1 MLPFPIPS
9 VPSLPAVTTPV
20 PAVRTHLSV
29 SAPAPTAGVVD
40 WAAAELPD
48 AWPDR
53 LRFRDLAVMWH
64 GVSRLW
70 TQKKRPVS
78 LPADLPGRDR
88 LPGYLL
94 QEFHHLPNGN
104 FSKTITSSYAF
115 GFDRVM
121 LGTLVAARRAMAKR
135 LASAGRVLD
144 VGTGSGPVAAALQ
157 QEGVPDVWALEP
169 SPYLLQHAARENP
182 GLRCVQGVVEDTR
195 LPSHHFAGATACFVF
210 HEIPPER
217 ADLALRELRR
227 ILKPGARLVIVEPSP
242 EQLRLSPWALWR
254 RYGWRGLYFRLLA
267 RRVYEP
273 YLEGWH
279 GRQHRSWLG
288 EHGFDLEEDVD
299 RMPWRML
306 VAKARAT

>member
-1 MLPFPIPS
+1 MTGS
-9 VPSLPAVTTPV
+9 TGPAATG
-20 PAVRTHLSV
+20 AVMPGN
-29 SAPAPTAGVVD
+29 APVD
-40 WAAAELPD
+40 WAAADLPD

-53 LRFRDLAVMWH
+53 LRFRDLAVVWH
-64 GVSRLW
+64 GLSRLW
-70 TQKKRPVS
+70 SQKKRPVA

-104 FSKTITSSYAF
+104 FSKTITQSYAF

-121 LGTLVAARRAMAKR
+121 LGTLVAARRAMAHR

-144 VGTGSGPVAAALQ
+144 VGTGSGLVAAALR
-157 QEGVPDVWALEP
+157 EVGVPDVWAIEP

-210 HEIPPER
+210 HEIPTER
-217 ADLALRELRR
+217 ADLALRELHR
-227 ILKPGARLVIVEPSP
+227 ILKPGARLVLVEPSP
-242 EQLRLSPWALWR
+242 QQLRLSSFALWR

-273 YLEGWH
+273 YLDGWH
-279 GRQHRSWLG
+279 SRDHRAWFAA
-288 EHGFDLEEDVD
+288 HGFDLEEDAD

-306 VAKARAT
+306 VARTRVA